1 MIEFGPEERERMA
14 KHREWLRLLE
24 QRLAL
29 TRQNS
34 RGTTA
39 FDRQYP
45 NAIYL
50 GCASSEAGEFYY
62 VGQSRFPLKRWLQHV
77 RRGTGCVPF
86 GETRSW
92 AVLLWDVPRD
102 DLDAVESY
110 LIGYVLAK
118 WRCVNMNRGKVE
130 DAFCFGFRDG
140 SWGHAP
146 QVCAPIEMSKLVWSE
161 VEVQECGPITGYVS
175 NGELLHR
182 RWGFHLVQ
190 HDFEKA
196 VAAEVA
202 LRVTELENR
211 FESRRD
217 ELLAKEKRLGSKVD
231 GAFFRGWLW
240 GAAIAAVA
248 TGTLSYLAVSK

>member
-1 MIEFGPEERERMA
+1 MITFGPEERERMA

-24 QRLAL
+24 QHLAL

-34 RGTTA
+34 RGATA
-39 FDRQYP
+39 FDQHYP

-62 VGQSRFPLKRWLQHV
+62 VGQSTFPLKRWQEHV

-102 DLDAVESY
+102 DIDPVESY

-130 DAFCFGFRDG
+130 DAFRFGFRDG
-140 SWGHAP
+140 SWGQDP
-146 QVCAPIEMSKLVWSE
+146 QVCAPIEMSKLAWN
-161 VEVQECGPITGYVS
+161 EVQVYECGSITSYVS
-175 NGELLHR
+175 SGELLHR

-190 HDFEKA
+190 HDLEKA
-196 VAAEVA
+196 VAHEVA
-202 LRVTELENR
+202 LRASELEAG
-211 FESRRD
+211 F
-217 ELLAKEKRLGSKVD
+217 EKRRNAVFKLEKCLHQKVD
-231 GAFFRGWLW
+231 DAFFRGWLW

-248 TGTLSYLAVSK
+248 TGTLAYVAASK